1 MNMCGR
7 YYIDN
12 EDEIIEMRE
21 IIQEVNERYKDTL
34 ELASMKTGEIFPT
47 ETVPIITADG
57 NYKKAELMTWG
68 FPKWNAPGV
77 IINAR
82 AETALD
88 KPMFKKAIESRRCLV
103 PTNGFFEWKHK
114 NNKSTKEKYLL
125 KLPDE
130 PMLYLAGIYNTYQKE
145 DGTAYNGFVILT
157 TEANESVKPIHNRM
171 PVILADERKNVWLYE
186 SKYINV
192 INNSNFTLKLKV
204 VFQR

>member
-1 MNMCGR
+1 MCGR

-21 IIQEVNERYKDTL
+21 IIQEVNERYKDTV

-57 NYKKAELMTWG
+57 NNKKAEIMTWG
-68 FPKWNAPGV
+68 FPRWNAPGV

-103 PTNGFFEWKHK
+103 PTNGFFEWKHEK
-114 NNKSTKEKYLL
+114 GKSTKEKYLL
-125 KLPDE
+125 KLTDE
-130 PMLYLAGIYNTYQKE
+130 PMLYLAGIYNTYIKD
-145 DGTAYNGFVILT
+145 DGTPYNGFVILT

-171 PVILADERKNVWLYE
+171 PVILTGGKNDLWLFDEKISPMLIENNFDIVLY
-186 SKYINV
+186 SMK
-192 INNSNFTLKLKV
+192 TA
-204 VFQR
+204 

>member
-1 MNMCGR
+1 MCGR

-57 NYKKAELMTWG
+57 NRKKVELMTWG
-68 FPKWNAPGV
+68 FSRWNAPGV

-82 AETALD
+82 AETVLD
-88 KPMFKKAIESRRCLV
+88 KPMFRKAIESRRCLV
-103 PTNGFFEWKHK
+103 PTNGFFEWRHE
-114 NNKSTKEKYLL
+114 NGKSTKEKYLL
-125 KLPDE
+125 KLSDE
-130 PMLYLAGIYNTYQKE
+130 PMLYLAGIYNTYINK
-145 DGTAYNGFVILT
+145 DGNPYNGFVVLT

-171 PVILADERKNVWLYE
+171 PIILTQEEKDVWLYDKQI
-186 SKYINV
+186 SQMFL
-192 INNSNFTLKLKV
+192 NNRFNMALKLV
-204 VFQR
+204 PQI